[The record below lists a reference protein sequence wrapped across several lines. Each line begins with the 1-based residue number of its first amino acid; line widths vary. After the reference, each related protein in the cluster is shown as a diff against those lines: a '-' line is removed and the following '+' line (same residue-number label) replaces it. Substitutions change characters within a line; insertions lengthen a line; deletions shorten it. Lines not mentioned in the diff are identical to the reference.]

1 VMEKAGGNF
10 DVTLSRVVDRHPI
23 ETLLTTFGFDNSM
36 RSGGVIMVLMYFAVV
51 VVAAVGAYPLIYHLR
66 VLRAFDLGAAEGPPF
81 SFDRDTT
88 SRVES

>member
-1 VMEKAGGNF
+1 MEKAWGNF

-51 VVAAVGAYPLIYHLR
+51 AAVGAYPLIYHLR
-66 VLRAFDLGAAEGPPF
+66 YCVLLI
-81 SFDRDTT
+81 
-88 SRVES
+88 